1 MPYLIFPEPQFYIFL
16 PFFCISAGTR
26 TERAHSMPCALS
38 AAALESPFPV
48 LLKSILSGSMP
59 LLMYLPDSG
68 PVPVSCTPFPPFF
81 PN

>member
-1 MPYLIFPEPQFYIFL
+1 MFPEPQFYIFL

-26 TERAHSMPCALS
+26 TERARSMPCALS

-59 LLMYLPDSG
+59 LLMYLPAGFWSG
-68 PVPVSCTPFPPFF
+68 ARILYPIPAFLS
-81 PN
+81 